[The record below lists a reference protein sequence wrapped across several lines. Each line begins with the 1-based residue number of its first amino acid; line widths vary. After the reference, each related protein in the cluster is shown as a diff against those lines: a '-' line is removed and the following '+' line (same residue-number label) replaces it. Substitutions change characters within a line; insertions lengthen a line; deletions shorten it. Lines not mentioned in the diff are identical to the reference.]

1 MLCAEKVTNLGTCKY
16 HEMPVVLSMSDAQFE
31 MLLLVSGECQLGSKL
46 KLKSLLSAI
55 SVFHKIHA
63 VALGELP
70 YGGTQVKH
78 FFSGF
83 VRAET
88 CTKVLLFIIVLQCV

>member
-1 MLCAEKVTNLGTCKY
+1 ML
-16 HEMPVVLSMSDAQFE
+16 VVLSMFAQFE

-88 CTKVLLFIIVLQCV
+88 CTSVLLFIIVLQCV

>member
-1 MLCAEKVTNLGTCKY
+1 MLCAEKVTSVGTCKY
-16 HEMPVVLSMSDAQFE
+16 HEMLVVLSMSAQFE

-88 CTKVLLFIIVLQCV
+88 CTCVLLFIY

>member
-1 MLCAEKVTNLGTCKY
+1 ML
-16 HEMPVVLSMSDAQFE
+16 VVLSMSDAQFE

-63 VALGELP
+63 VALGNFPMAALRSNISS
-70 YGGTQVKH
+70 V
-78 FFSGF
+78 
-83 VRAET
+83 
-88 CTKVLLFIIVLQCV
+88 VLYVPKLVLECFCLL

>member
-1 MLCAEKVTNLGTCKY
+1 MLCAEKVTSVGTCKY
-16 HEMPVVLSMSDAQFE
+16 HEMLVVLSMSDAQFE

-83 VRAET
+83 VSAGT
-88 CTKVLLFIIVLQCV
+88 CTSVLLFIIVLQCV

>member
-1 MLCAEKVTNLGTCKY
+1 MLCAEKVTSVGTCKY
-16 HEMPVVLSMSDAQFE
+16 HEMLVVLSMSDAQFE

-70 YGGTQVKH
+70 YGGTQLRSNISSV
-78 FFSGF
+78 
-83 VRAET
+83 
-88 CTKVLLFIIVLQCV
+88 VLYVPKLVLACFCLL